1 MTKVQLTDAVDVSY
15 QGLRGT
21 ETAAVPKAKE
31 NMAERDDTAVIYER
45 SNTEAAVFSSAKAAA
60 GASMSNQ
67 QVQSSLSALGFY
79 NGPINGDLSTSLSKK
94 AVKNFQ
100 RVYGLSA
107 NGSMNSSTLNRLKE
121 INTMY
126 NKVATSKE
134 LTALASSSKLN
145 LDSSEKKNLARVWT
159 FLRAGMGFTKN
170 QCAGICGNLYE
181 ESHFA
186 TDNAQEI
193 KKDGKNKYAKNHDSD
208 YSFSVNDGIGYGL
221 EQWTHFTV
229 KKPLKETA
237 DEMGL
242 AVSDINAQLGT
253 IRKEVESTRINAWK
267 KVLAK
272 SSYNEVSDTFHD
284 EIERPRIKEYAE
296 RRKSSKKIYDALKN
310 Y

>member
-1 MTKVQLTDAVDVSY
+1 MTKVQLTDAADVSY

-45 SNTEAAVFSSAKAAA
+45 SNTKAAVFSSAKAAA
-60 GASMSNQ
+60 GASMSNK

-100 RVYGLSA
+100 KVYGLSA

-134 LTALASSSKLN
+134 LKNLASGLY
-145 LDSSEKKNLARVWT
+145 LDSVEKKNLARVWT

-170 QCAGICGNLYE
+170 QAAGICGNLHG
-181 ESHFA
+181 ESRFA
-186 TDNAQEI
+186 TDNAQ
-193 KKDGKNKYAKNHDSD
+193 KLVSGKYSKDHDSD
-208 YSFSVNDGIGYGL
+208 YSFSVSDGIGYGL
-221 EQWTHFTV
+221 EQWTDVTV
-229 KKPLKETA
+229 KKTLKKRLFK
-237 DEMGL
+237 G
-242 AVSDINAQLGT
+242 ICG
-253 IRKEVESTRINAWK
+253 
-267 KVLAK
+267 
-272 SSYNEVSDTFHD
+272 
-284 EIERPRIKEYAE
+284 
-296 RRKSSKKIYDALKN
+296 
-310 Y
+310 

>member
-1 MTKVQLTDAVDVSY
+1 MTKVQLTDAADVSN

-45 SNTEAAVFSSAKAAA
+45 SNTEAAVFSSAKAAT
-60 GASMSNQ
+60 GASMSNK

-100 RVYGLSA
+100 KVYGLSA
-107 NGSMNSSTLNRLKE
+107 NGSMNSSTRNRLKE

-134 LTALASSSKLN
+134 LTALASRSKLN

-170 QCAGICGNLYE
+170 QAAGICGNLCG

-186 TDNAQEI
+186 TDNAQNG
-193 KKDGKNKYAKNHDSD
+193 KYPGDHNANYNFKVKDW
-208 YSFSVNDGIGYGL
+208 VGYGL
-221 EQWTHFTV
+221 EQWTHPDV
-229 KKPLKETA
+229 KKTLKETA

-242 AVSDINAQLGT
+242 AVSD
-253 IRKEVESTRINAWK
+253 
-267 KVLAK
+267 
-272 SSYNEVSDTFHD
+272 TFHD
-284 EIERPRIKEYAE
+284 EIERPEIKEYAE

>member
-1 MTKVQLTDAVDVSY
+1 MIKVQLADTAGITY
-15 QGLRGT
+15 QGVKET
-21 ETAAVPKAKE
+21 ETAAVSIAKE
-31 NMAERDDTAVIYER
+31 NRAERDDTAVIYER

-107 NGSMNSSTLNRLKE
+107 NGSMNSSTRNRLKE

-134 LTALASSSKLN
+134 LTALASRSKLN

-170 QCAGICGNLYE
+170 QAAGICGNLYE

-186 TDNAQEI
+186 TDNAWN
-193 KKDGKNKYAKNHDSD
+193 GKYPGDHNAD
-208 YSFSVNDGIGYGL
+208 YSFKVSDGIAYGL
-221 EQWTHFTV
+221 EQWMDESV
-229 KKPLKETA
+229 KKTLKKTA

-242 AVSDINAQLGT
+242 SVSDINAQLAT
-253 IRKEVESTRINAWK
+253 IWKEVESTRVKDWK
-267 KVLAK
+267 AVLAK
-272 SSYNEVSDTFHD
+272 SSYNDVSDIFLD
-284 EIERPRIKEYAE
+284 KIERPRDKPYAK
-296 RRKSSKKIYDALKN
+296 RRSSSKKIYDALKN
-310 Y
+310 F